1 MEIPYDEVSLAMFLL
16 ILTWILVSIFKQWRE
31 GDDDSSEEFKSGETN
46 KKSTAFA
53 GVTVLSNFVISIFYV
68 GFCIYEFWNM
78 KVINLQHVF
87 TAMTWIVVTVFA
99 VYSNNRNFREDK
111 KWPSVL
117 TFWWSFSVFLYSVS
131 LLSQILI
138 HFQSKEFPIF
148 LHKPEIVDFAS
159 YPFALLLCC
168 NAMPFISICTKT
180 NDEIRH
186 LLLHKEKEVHSKE
199 IGGFSNAGIWSQLT
213 FSWLNPLFKMGR
225 IQKLDLTHIPFVPQS
240 ETAANASSLLKE
252 SLVKQKTEASSLPKA
267 LIHAI
272 WRSVAINAL
281 FAGVNTIASYM
292 GPLLITYF
300 VNFLSANKGEPQ
312 YQSGLI
318 LAFIFFFA
326 KTIESLSQRQWYFS
340 SQRIGVRVRAALMVF
355 IYDKSLSN
363 KYTSLS
369 NGKIINLINVDVE
382 RLGDFCWFINGIWLL
397 PVQVLL
403 ALIILY
409 INLGFGPS
417 MAALLTTVLVMMSN
431 TPLANMQEN
440 LHSKIME
447 AKDSRIKATSET
459 LKSMRVL
466 KLHSWEPSFL
476 KKILQLRDK
485 ERSWLKRY
493 LYTCS
498 AVAFLFWASPT
509 LVAVI
514 TFGFCIILKT
524 PLTAGTVL
532 SALAT
537 FRILQEAIY
546 NLPELISNI
555 AQTKVSVDRIQDF
568 IREEEQKKLTM
579 SYDILKASNIAIEI
593 ERGEYA
599 WVTDSNYKIP
609 TLKIT
614 EKLKILKGQKVA
626 VCGSVGSGKSS
637 LLCSIL
643 GEIPRVFG
651 VGVRVYGSKA
661 FVPQSAWIQTG
672 TVRDNILFGK
682 EMMKGFY
689 EDVLDGCAL
698 NKDIGMWADGDLSVV
713 GERGMNLSG
722 GQKQR
727 IQLARAVYSDSDVY
741 LLDDPFSAVDAHTG
755 AHLFQKCMMQ
765 LLSQK
770 TVVYVTHQLEFL
782 DAADLVL
789 VMKDGRIIQSGKYQ
803 DLVSDSNGEF
813 FKQMA
818 AHSKSLDQVNPPEE
832 HCRLTSRCH
841 HQNQIEEENFELPIN
856 AIDLSD
862 KTQEEEA
869 ETGRVKWSVYSTF
882 VTCAYKGALVPVILL
897 CQILFQGL
905 QMGSNYWIAWATE
918 GEGEVSRE
926 RLIGIFALMS
936 GASSIFILGRTVLLS
951 TIAIEASQRLF
962 LSMINSVFRA
972 PISFFD
978 STPSSR
984 ILGRSSTDQ
993 SIVDTDIPYRLA
1005 GLAFALIQ
1013 LFSIIILMCQVAW
1026 KVFFLFLVILA
1037 ISIWY
1042 QAYYITTAREL
1053 ARMVGIRKAPILHH
1067 FAESISGAPTIR
1079 CFNQEDLF
1087 FVKNLR
1093 LIDDYSRIV
1102 FHNAA
1107 TMEWL
1112 CVRINFL
1119 FNFVFFLVLIILVTL
1134 PRSAIDP
1141 SLAGLAATYGLNLN
1155 VLQAWVIWNL
1165 CNVEN
1170 KMISVERIL
1179 QFSNI
1184 PSEAPLVVQDFRP
1197 KPDWP
1202 VNGCVEIS
1210 NLHVQYTPA
1219 FPMVLKGITCTFPAQ
1234 KKIGIMGRTGSG
1246 KSTLIQALFRVVE
1259 PTQGR
1264 IFIDGL
1270 DICKMGLQDLRS
1282 RLSIIPQEP
1291 ILFQGTVRNNLDPL
1305 EQHSD
1310 DQIWEV
1316 LSKCHLGEIV
1326 RRDHRLLDAPVAEDG
1341 ENWSVGQRQLV
1352 CLARVLLQ
1360 KRRILV
1366 MDEATA
1372 SVDTAT
1378 DHVIQETIREETSR
1392 CTVITVAHRIPTVI
1406 DTDLVLV
1413 LDEGKLAEYDSP
1425 SQLLEDNS
1433 TAFSK
1438 LVMEFLRR
1446 SSKSNQNSDF
1456 T

>member
-1 MEIPYDEVSLAMFLL
+1 
-16 ILTWILVSIFKQWRE
+16 
-31 GDDDSSEEFKSGETN
+31 
-46 KKSTAFA
+46 
-53 GVTVLSNFVISIFYV
+53 
-68 GFCIYEFWNM
+68 
-78 KVINLQHVF
+78 
-87 TAMTWIVVTVFA
+87 
-99 VYSNNRNFREDK
+99 
-111 KWPSVL
+111 
-117 TFWWSFSVFLYSVS
+117 
-131 LLSQILI
+131 
-138 HFQSKEFPIF
+138 
-148 LHKPEIVDFAS
+148 
-159 YPFALLLCC
+159 
-168 NAMPFISICTKT
+168 
-180 NDEIRH
+180 
-186 LLLHKEKEVHSKE
+186 
-199 IGGFSNAGIWSQLT
+199 
-213 FSWLNPLFKMGR
+213 
-225 IQKLDLTHIPFVPQS
+225 
-240 ETAANASSLLKE
+240 
-252 SLVKQKTEASSLPKA
+252 
-267 LIHAI
+267 
-272 WRSVAINAL
+272 
-281 FAGVNTIASYM
+281 M

-755 AHLFQKCMMQ
+755 AHLFQ
-765 LLSQK
+765 
-770 TVVYVTHQLEFL
+770 
-782 DAADLVL
+782 
-789 VMKDGRIIQSGKYQ
+789 
-803 DLVSDSNGEF
+803 
-813 FKQMA
+813 
-818 AHSKSLDQVNPPEE
+818 
-832 HCRLTSRCH
+832 
-841 HQNQIEEENFELPIN
+841 
-856 AIDLSD
+856 
-862 KTQEEEA
+862 
-869 ETGRVKWSVYSTF
+869 
-882 VTCAYKGALVPVILL
+882 
-897 CQILFQGL
+897 
-905 QMGSNYWIAWATE
+905 
-918 GEGEVSRE
+918 
-926 RLIGIFALMS
+926 
-936 GASSIFILGRTVLLS
+936 AS
-951 TIAIEASQRLF
+951 
-962 LSMINSVFRA
+962 
-972 PISFFD
+972 
-978 STPSSR
+978 
-984 ILGRSSTDQ
+984 
-993 SIVDTDIPYRLA
+993 
-1005 GLAFALIQ
+1005 
-1013 LFSIIILMCQVAW
+1013 
-1026 KVFFLFLVILA
+1026 
-1037 ISIWY
+1037 
-1042 QAYYITTAREL
+1042 
-1053 ARMVGIRKAPILHH
+1053 
-1067 FAESISGAPTIR
+1067 
-1079 CFNQEDLF
+1079 
-1087 FVKNLR
+1087 
-1093 LIDDYSRIV
+1093 
-1102 FHNAA
+1102 
-1107 TMEWL
+1107 
-1112 CVRINFL
+1112 
-1119 FNFVFFLVLIILVTL
+1119 
-1134 PRSAIDP
+1134 
-1141 SLAGLAATYGLNLN
+1141 
-1155 VLQAWVIWNL
+1155 
-1165 CNVEN
+1165 
-1170 KMISVERIL
+1170 
-1179 QFSNI
+1179 
-1184 PSEAPLVVQDFRP
+1184 
-1197 KPDWP
+1197 
-1202 VNGCVEIS
+1202 
-1210 NLHVQYTPA
+1210 
-1219 FPMVLKGITCTFPAQ
+1219 
-1234 KKIGIMGRTGSG
+1234 
-1246 KSTLIQALFRVVE
+1246 
-1259 PTQGR
+1259 
-1264 IFIDGL
+1264 
-1270 DICKMGLQDLRS
+1270 
-1282 RLSIIPQEP
+1282 
-1291 ILFQGTVRNNLDPL
+1291 
-1305 EQHSD
+1305 
-1310 DQIWEV
+1310 
-1316 LSKCHLGEIV
+1316 
-1326 RRDHRLLDAPVAEDG
+1326 
-1341 ENWSVGQRQLV
+1341 
-1352 CLARVLLQ
+1352 
-1360 KRRILV
+1360 
-1366 MDEATA
+1366 
-1372 SVDTAT
+1372 
-1378 DHVIQETIREETSR
+1378 
-1392 CTVITVAHRIPTVI
+1392 
-1406 DTDLVLV
+1406 
-1413 LDEGKLAEYDSP
+1413 
-1425 SQLLEDNS
+1425 
-1433 TAFSK
+1433 
-1438 LVMEFLRR
+1438 
-1446 SSKSNQNSDF
+1446 
-1456 T
+1456 